1 MRVERVDGELVW
13 SDHGAVRYVRNRGRE
28 PKVEAPPS

>member
-1 MRVERVDGELVW
+1 MRVDRIDGKLVW

-28 PKVEAPPS
+28 PLIEDPPS